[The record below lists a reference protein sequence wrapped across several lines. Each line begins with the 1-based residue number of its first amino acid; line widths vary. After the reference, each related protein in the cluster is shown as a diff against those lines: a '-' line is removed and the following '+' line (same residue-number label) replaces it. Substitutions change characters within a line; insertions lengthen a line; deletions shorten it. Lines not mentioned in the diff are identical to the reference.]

1 MNSSFLGSGLSMKSC
16 LMISGSF
23 ELRSILVV
31 VAYLEMTF
39 LVERQPIS
47 SAVRS
52 LTSFSSG
59 RTSKSHFEE
68 SDPLLDS
75 CPFSDA
81 TWYFA
86 SPPLSFISNW
96 ILRRRQNS
104 CGMDV
109 SLATERSSSSV
120 GSSSTVPKQDMGSK
134 SFTPFKTK
142 ASGSKGN
149 SKSNRVSKAK
159 KASKNGTKVPKDPK
173 LVESSS
179 LKWKSVDIPDT
190 LEDFGGFYGLEEI
203 DGVGVEYVDG
213 KVKFVVKDENKI
225 AEPESIKQDEEAE
238 EEEAETNEE
247 QESSLSTAT
256 LEDGQSE
263 DEPMEAEEDE
273 EEDEDMEEQEP
284 EQEPEQSNAASFDSV
299 KLGKDVDLP
308 SWAKCGLSQNTLQGL
323 SKLGFNKP
331 TPIQS
336 KTIPLCKEG
345 KDIIG
350 KASTGSGKTL
360 AYGIPILEKLV
371 ANGIGRGTTGVIF
384 TPTRELA
391 HQVVDHLTSISTFF
405 PFHKSSV
412 LSITGGLSIQKQE
425 RLMKYDGSAQIIV
438 ATPGRFLEFIE
449 KNSELAKRIADL
461 DILVLDEADRLLQ
474 DGHFEEFEQI
484 LKVLKTARSRQEKWQ
499 TLIFSATF
507 SRDLFSK
514 LGNTSYK
521 PKAKTESIEEE
532 NKEIIKLLDEKVHFK
547 SKPEFIDLNPH
558 GKLHSD
564 IIEAL
569 VECLPIERD
578 LYLYYFLLMY
588 PGTTLVFTNA
598 IDSVKRLVNLL
609 NNVNISTFAIH
620 SNMIQKQR
628 LKSIEKF
635 SEAAK
640 LNTNKNK
647 STVLI
652 ASDVA
657 ARGLDIKGIQHV
669 VHYHLPRSADVYIH
683 RSGRTARSGTE
694 GVSVMICSPQE
705 ASGPLRN
712 LRKALSNDKTKYRG
726 KSSRS
731 WTKEVQRLPIESDIV
746 AQLKERV
753 QLAGELADNE
763 VSTKSLSKETNWMKQ
778 AAEDLGIDDLSD
790 MEEDQI
796 LKRSRTKKENKQLSK
811 QDVSKKKFELK
822 TLLQQNI
829 KKDLRRSYLTGGL
842 QNLADSIIKGVG
854 HGNIIGH
861 DKVDALKQLKPNK
874 KK

>member
-1 MNSSFLGSGLSMKSC
+1 
-16 LMISGSF
+16 
-23 ELRSILVV
+23 
-31 VAYLEMTF
+31 
-39 LVERQPIS
+39 
-47 SAVRS
+47 
-52 LTSFSSG
+52 
-59 RTSKSHFEE
+59 
-68 SDPLLDS
+68 
-75 CPFSDA
+75 
-81 TWYFA
+81 
-86 SPPLSFISNW
+86 
-96 ILRRRQNS
+96 
-104 CGMDV
+104 
-109 SLATERSSSSV
+109 
-120 GSSSTVPKQDMGSK
+120 MGSK
-134 SFTPFKTK
+134 AFNPFK
-142 ASGSKGN
+142 S
-149 SKSNRVSKAK
+149 
-159 KASKNGTKVPKDPK
+159 KVPKAKSLDKVTKGKSKNITTRNSKPSATSK
-173 LVESSS
+173 MVESGN
-179 LKWKSVDIPDT
+179 LKWKNVEIPDT
-190 LEDFGGFYGLEEI
+190 LDDFGGFYGLEEI

-213 KVKFVVKDENKI
+213 KVKFIVKDENNIAPEI
-225 AEPESIKQDEEAE
+225 AEDHDDHTDTVNDISVQAEAVEDIDVPDALTYMESQGEDKDEDKGE
-238 EEEAETNEE
+238 EEE
-247 QESSLSTAT
+247 
-256 LEDGQSE
+256 DK
-263 DEPMEAEEDE
+263 EEDDE
-273 EEDEDMEEQEP
+273 ETHVEQHKSQ
-284 EQEPEQSNAASFDSV
+284 QEIAASFENV
-299 KLGKDVDLP
+299 KLAKEIDLP
-308 SWAKCGLSQNTLQGL
+308 SWSKCNLSQYTLQGL
-323 SKLGFNKP
+323 SKLGYNRP

-336 KTIPLCKEG
+336 KTIPLCREG
-345 KDIIG
+345 KDVIG

-360 AYGIPILEKLV
+360 AYGIPILEKMV
-371 ANGIGRGTTGVIF
+371 SNGIGKSPTGVIF

-391 HQVVDHLTSISTFF
+391 HQVVEHLNNISTFY
-405 PFHKSSV
+405 PFNKSSV

-425 RLMKYDGSAQIIV
+425 RLMKYDGAAQVIV

-449 KNSELAKRIADL
+449 KNSSLAKRIADL

-474 DGHFEEFEQI
+474 DGHFDEFEQI
-484 LKVLKTARSRQEKWQ
+484 LKVLKDARSRKEKWQ

-521 PKAKTESIEEE
+521 PKAKSDNNDDE

-547 SKPEFIDLNPH
+547 TQPTFIDLNPY
-558 GKLHSD
+558 GKLHSG
-564 IIEAL
+564 IIETL

-598 IDSVKRLVNLL
+598 IDSVKRLVTLL

-628 LKSIEKF
+628 LKNIEKF

-640 LNTNKNK
+640 SNSNSNK

-683 RSGRTARSGTE
+683 RSGRTARSGSE

-712 LRKALSNDKTKYRG
+712 LRKALANDKSKYRG

-778 AAEDLGIDDLSD
+778 AAEDLGVDDLSD

-796 LKRSRTKKENKQLSK
+796 LKRNRTKKENKQLTK
-811 QDVSKKKFELK
+811 NEVSKKRFELK
-822 TLLQQNI
+822 NLLQQNV

-842 QNLADSIIKGVG
+842 QNLADFIIKGVG

-861 DKVDALKQLKPNK
+861 DRVDALNQLKPNK